1 MNCSEVSWLES
12 IVLRRQS
19 DTHGRG
25 DDDVGSTCKK
35 LGWKMVKIVLETSLH
50 DRFIGLLGQNK
61 RILIIT
67 VPLSFIFLLVLVDCL
82 ELVRIIERP
91 DIRLFLHSFIDTSIL
106 VLVRLSNEFVTLGR

>member
-1 MNCSEVSWLES
+1 MSWLEPV
-12 IVLRRQS
+12 VLGRQS

-25 DDDVGSTCKK
+25 DDDVRSTCQK
-35 LGWKMVKIVLETSLH
+35 LGIKMIKIVLETSLH

-82 ELVRIIERP
+82 ELVRIVERP
-91 DIRLFLHSFIDTSIL
+91 DERLFLHSFIDTSFL
-106 VLVRLSNEFVTLGR
+106 VFVGFSNEFVTLGR